1 MRVAEGGTTL
11 AGFRAPTQTRS
22 RATLER
28 IVAATESLLLE
39 RGPDGVTVH
48 DVVERAG
55 SSVGSFYARFE
66 DRDVA
71 VRYVQDRFWR
81 EAEEGWRAYL
91 DPAGWEGRSA
101 VQVVARFVR
110 AFVRAMTIDRH
121 RYRMFLLQALQEPGE
136 GLLDR
141 TVALDGTVAEGVARL
156 LARRRAGTSDAVSF
170 EEAREGTL
178 RVIAATRDALVFGD
192 PTPAADR
199 RLALSLVGMLGG
211 LLGLDGVPRTWSG
224 LLALEAEP
232 LSGRV
237 DGPGAPG

>member
-1 MRVAEGGTTL
+1 MRAAEGGTSL

-156 LARRRAGTSDAVSF
+156 LARRRAGTSISF